1 MLPRMVR
8 IQLVIFSIASIIG
21 VVAMVF
27 AYMQV
32 PTLLGI
38 GKITVTLELPS
49 SGGLYRF
56 ANVTYR
62 GVQVGKVTEM
72 DVSRTRATAT
82 LRLDTSPSI
91 PADLQAEVR
100 SVSAVGE
107 QYVELLPRTDSPP
120 YLQDGS
126 VIPMGDTT
134 IPQPV
139 SPMLEQVN
147 TLIASIPKGRL
158 TELIDESYKAFSGA
172 GFDMGSLVDSSATL
186 SEALNKDPSRSAR
199 LAEDSVPLLDSQAR
213 STDAL
218 RLWARSLAGIT
229 GQVVAD
235 DPQIRTLLE
244 EAPAAA
250 NEVSGL
256 LEQIKPTLPVLL
268 ANMTTVGQVL
278 VTYRPSLEQVLVLL
292 PPFVAN
298 VQSSAPQNNPT
309 GIALG
314 DFRIQMADPN
324 PCTVGFLPPS
334 AWRSPED
341 QTTIDTPDGLY
352 CKLPQDSPIV
362 VRGARNAPCM
372 GVPGKRAATVEQCY
386 SDKPYVPLAMRQHS
400 LGAYPIDPN
409 LIAQGVLPDDRV
421 RADENLFAPL
431 AGTPLPP
438 DAVPRGPLPPI
449 PPPPLAPG
457 AQMPSLPPD
466 AIPPLVSREVDQQ
479 GATAPTPQPA
489 TSPGPPAQDPQPAEG
504 SVPPPGAVPATPSSV
519 TTGPGEGPSV
529 AIAHYD
535 PQTGRY
541 ATPDGNVGRQTDL
554 VQSPKSWRELVYEG
568 GAQ

>member
-72 DVSRTRATAT
+72 DVSRSRATAT
-82 LRLDTSPSI
+82 LRLDTSPRI

-120 YLQDGS
+120 YLEDGS
-126 VIPMGDTT
+126 VIPMADTT

-158 TELIDESYKAFSGA
+158 TELIDESYRAFSGA

-186 SEALNKDPSRSAR
+186 SEALNKDASRSAR

-218 RLWARSLAGIT
+218 RLWASSLAGIT

-244 EAPAAA
+244 EGPAAA

-268 ANMTTVGQVL
+268 ANMTTFGQVA

-292 PPFVAN
+292 PPFMAN
-298 VQSSAPQNNPT
+298 VQSSAPQNNST

-334 AWRSPED
+334 QWRSPDD
-341 QTTIDTPDGLY
+341 QTTVDTPDGLY

-372 GVPGKRAATVEQCY
+372 GVPGKRAPTVEQCY
-386 SDKPYVPLAMRQHS
+386 SDKPYEPLAMRQHTV
-400 LGAYPIDPN
+400 GPYPIDPN

-421 RADENLFAPL
+421 SADENLFAPL
-431 AGTPLPP
+431 EGTPLPP
-438 DAVPRGPLPPI
+438 GAIPRGPLPPI

-457 AQMPSLPPD
+457 AQMPSLPPN
-466 AIPPLVSREVDQQ
+466 AIPPLVTREVDQR
-479 GATAPTPQPA
+479 GANASAPQPG
-489 TSPGPPAQDPQPAEG
+489 TPHGPSAQGPQPTEG
-504 SVPPPGAVPATPSSV
+504 SAAPPGAVPATPSSV
-519 TTGPGEGPSV
+519 TTGPAEGPSV

-541 ATPDGNVGRQTDL
+541 ATPDGNVGRQIDL
-554 VQSPKSWRELVYEG
+554 VQSPKSWQELIYEAG
-568 GAQ
+568 PR

>member
-82 LRLDTSPSI
+82 LRLDTSPRI

-120 YLQDGS
+120 YLEDGS
-126 VIPMGDTT
+126 VIPMADTT

-147 TLIASIPKGRL
+147 TLIASIPEGQL
-158 TELIDESYKAFSGA
+158 SELIDESYKAFSGA

-186 SEALNKDPSRSAR
+186 SEALNKDASRSAT

-218 RLWARSLAGIT
+218 RLWASSLAGIT

-235 DPQIRTLLE
+235 DAQIRTLLE
-244 EAPAAA
+244 EGPAAA

-268 ANMTTVGQVL
+268 ANMTTIGQVA
-278 VTYRPSLEQVLVLL
+278 VTYRPSLEQVLVLF

-298 VQSSAPQNNPT
+298 VHSSAPHNNPT
-309 GIALG
+309 GIPLG

-334 AWRSPED
+334 EWRSPDD

-372 GVPGKRAATVEQCY
+372 GVPGKRAPTVELCY
-386 SDKPYVPLAMRQHS
+386 SDKPYEPLAMRQHS

-431 AGTPLPP
+431 EGTPLPP
-438 DAVPRGPLPPI
+438 GAVPRGPLPPI

-457 AQMPSLPPD
+457 AQMPSLPPN

-479 GATAPTPQPA
+479 GANATAPQPA
-489 TSPGPPAQDPQPAEG
+489 TPHGPAAQGPQPAEG
-504 SVPPPGAVPATPSSV
+504 SAPPPGAVPATPSSA
-519 TTGPGEGPSV
+519 TTGPAESPSV

-554 VQSPKSWRELVYEG
+554 VQTPKSWQELIYEG